1 MPGPEAE
8 GEPACRRSSGQVPT
22 LKHRRDFLLLARG
35 VRRHARAF
43 SLQVGPAE
51 EAIGRIGYTLTRK
64 VGTAVERNRIR
75 RRLRAAVGAV
85 VGLNPMAFDAV
96 LIGRREGLHEPFD
109 TLCSALAKELASAS
123 RRLPATPVD
132 APGV

>member
-1 MPGPEAE
+1 
-8 GEPACRRSSGQVPT
+8 
-22 LKHRRDFLLLARG
+22 LALRLS
-35 VRRHARAF
+35 A
-43 SLQVGPAE
+43 
-51 EAIGRIGYTLTRK
+51 
-64 VGTAVERNRIR
+64 TASAAVCAPPSA
-75 RRLRAAVGAV
+75 LSWAVGAV